1 MKRITIIYFLILQFT
16 ANCILSQNQAD
27 ENQSKI
33 AAILDNYF
41 DLEREA
47 IHLHLDKSTFLNT
60 EEIWYQ
66 GYIINRKTNKP
77 YFTTN
82 VFVLLFDETGKQLS
96 EKLVFASN
104 GAFSGKIELDPKLDS
119 GNYYVQVY
127 TNWMNNFSENESTI
141 TKVSII
147 NPEQGLKVYNKV
159 NVASLD
165 IFLNPEGKSLIKE
178 VSNTIGVQVKDCRGN
193 SPENLDANIVD
204 SNGEIIKTIKLNRF
218 GLGKFDLIPT
228 NEIVKV
234 TVNYGSKTLEKTLP
248 NADLIGVSIEANT
261 FSIENKTA
269 IKIKTNKASAD
280 VFNSKRLN
288 LVVHQDQK
296 VTMYPF
302 EFKPN
307 EYEKTFLINN
317 SDLEEGINTL
327 RIIDNDLK
335 QWSERSVFIS
345 SNKRNDNFNVLKNKR
360 NQDKISLIG
369 YSDYPKSIVSISV
382 LPEDSK
388 SNNEDNS
395 IIAGITINPYLNN
408 ALTHA
413 NYYLVAQNRLKLF
426 ELDLVLMN
434 EAKSKYNWDSMKLN
448 PPTSLYSF
456 DIGINLK
463 GTIDASTKDK
473 TSHKVNLVTY
483 KDMIVKTADVSEKGE
498 YLFENLVLTD
508 STLVNLTLQKLPST
522 EELKAKLI
530 PQILNRKKQFNKPI
544 TDLITQSCTD
554 NSDFETIVDFDIPKI
569 EGKIINLDAVVIK
582 KKSATPKLEHG
593 NILANTMLR
602 GFKIDQSNNH
612 SSLMNFIEYNGF
624 NVLRDEGNI
633 KITVRQ
639 KNSLNLP
646 DQTPLVYV
654 NDRMLFNSY
663 DEIEFMKM
671 IDIEEIYIDSH
682 AIVASMNN
690 NHGIIKIYTKRPKT
704 GYFSKPNPNSFFI
717 KEAFSENVSFKNAEY
732 DNTQTKGFDNFGVIG
747 WSPRIITTE
756 NGNFS
761 FDVIDYNKSK
771 CKIIIEGMTPE
782 GELFQ
787 TERIVELK

>member
-1 MKRITIIYFLILQFT
+1 MKKITPIYFFIILLSTQSLF
-16 ANCILSQNQAD
+16 SQNKTD

-33 AAILDNYF
+33 AAVLDNYF

-47 IHLHLDKSTFLNT
+47 IHLHIDKSTFLNT
-60 EEIWYQ
+60 EAIWYQ
-66 GYIINRKTNKP
+66 GYVINRKTNKP

-104 GAFSGKIELDPKLDS
+104 GAFSGKIELGPKLDS
-119 GNYYVQVY
+119 GNYYIQVY

-147 NPEQGLKVYNKV
+147 NAEQGLRVYKKV
-159 NVASLD
+159 NTASLE

-178 VSNTIGVQVKDCRGN
+178 VSNSIGVQVKDCRGN
-193 SPENLDANIVD
+193 SPENLEANVVN
-204 SNGEIIKTIKLNRF
+204 SAGEILKTIKLNRF
-218 GLGKFDLIPT
+218 GLGKFDIVPT
-228 NEIVKV
+228 NETIKV
-234 TVNYGSKTLEKTLP
+234 TVNYGSKTIEKALP
-248 NADLIGVSIEANT
+248 SSDLIGVSIEANT

-269 IKIKTNKASAD
+269 IKIKTNKTSAELY
-280 VFNSKRLN
+280 NSKQLN
-288 LVVHQDQK
+288 LVIHQDQK
-296 VTMYPF
+296 LTIYPL

-307 EYEKTFLINN
+307 ELEKTFLINN
-317 SDLEEGINTL
+317 SDLQEGINTV

-335 QWSERSVFIS
+335 QWSERSLFIAS
-345 SNKRNDNFNVLKNKR
+345 TPKINNFNILKNKR
-360 NQDKISLIG
+360 NQDKINLIG
-369 YSDYPKSIVSISV
+369 YSDYPKSIMSISV
-382 LPEDSK
+382 LPENSK
-388 SNNEDNS
+388 SNNDDNS
-395 IIAGITINPYLNN
+395 ILAGITINPYLNTS
-408 ALTHA
+408 LPHA
-413 NYYLVAQNRLKLF
+413 NYYLTEQNRLKSF

-434 EAKSKYNWDSMKLN
+434 EAKSKYNWDFMKIN
-448 PPTSLYSF
+448 PPTSIYSF

-463 GTIDASTKDK
+463 GIIDASTKDK
-473 TSHKVNLVTY
+473 ASHKVNLVTY

-498 YLFENLVLTD
+498 YQFENLLLTD
-508 STLVNLTLQKLPST
+508 STLVNLTLQKPPST
-522 EELKAKLI
+522 EELKTKLI
-530 PQILNRKKQFNKPI
+530 PQIVNRKKPFNKSFA
-544 TDLITQSCTD
+544 TLISQNCTE
-554 NSDFETIVDFDIPKI
+554 NSDYETITDFDIPKI

-582 KKSATPKLEHG
+582 KKSATPKLEHS
-593 NILANTMLR
+593 NILANSMLR

-612 SSLMNFIEYNGF
+612 STLMNFIEYNGF

-639 KNSLNLP
+639 KTSLNLP

-663 DEIEFMKM
+663 DEIEYMKM
-671 IDIEEIYIDSH
+671 TDIEEIYIDSH

-704 GYFSKPNPNSFFI
+704 GYFSKPNPNSFFV

-732 DNTQTKGFDNFGVIG
+732 ENTQTDGFDNFGILG

-756 NGNFS
+756 NGNFT

-771 CKIIIEGMTPE
+771 CKIIIEGMTPD
-782 GELFQ
+782 GTVFQ
-787 TERIVELK
+787 TEKIVELK

>member
-1 MKRITIIYFLILQFT
+1 MKKFRIIYFFILLSSSSSLQ
-16 ANCILSQNQAD
+16 SQNQTD
-27 ENQSKI
+27 ESQTKI
-33 AAILDNYF
+33 AAMLDNYF

-47 IHLHLDKSTFLNT
+47 IHLHLDKNILLNT
-60 EEIWYQ
+60 ETIWYQ
-66 GYIINRKTNKP
+66 GYVINRKTNKP

-82 VFVLLFDETGKQLS
+82 VFVLLFDESGKLIS
-96 EKLVFASN
+96 DKLIFASN

-119 GNYYVQVY
+119 GNYYIHVY

-141 TKVSII
+141 TKVSVI
-147 NPEQGLKVYNKV
+147 NPEQGFRVYKKV
-159 NVASLD
+159 NIASLE

-193 SPENLDANIVD
+193 SPENLEANVIN
-204 SNGEIIKTIKLNRF
+204 SNGEILKTIKLNRF
-218 GLGKFDLIPT
+218 GFGKFDIVPT
-228 NEIVKV
+228 DEIVKV
-234 TVNYGSKTLEKTLP
+234 TVNYGSKTPEKSLP

-280 VFNSKRLN
+280 LFNTKKLN

-296 VTMYPF
+296 LTIYPF

-307 EYEKTFLINN
+307 EFEKTFLINN
-317 SDLEEGINTL
+317 SDLQEGINTL
-327 RIIDNDLK
+327 RIIDSDLK
-335 QWSERSVFIS
+335 QWSERSVFIP
-345 SNKRNDNFNVLKNKR
+345 SNTKESNFNILKNKR

-369 YSDYPKSIVSISV
+369 YSDYPRSIMSISV

-388 SNNEDNS
+388 SINDDNS
-395 IIAGITINPYLNN
+395 IIAGITINPYLNSS
-408 ALTHA
+408 LKHA
-413 NYYLVAQNRLKLF
+413 NYYLLEQNRLKLF

-434 EAKSKYNWDSMKLN
+434 EGKSKYNWDFMKIN

-483 KDMIVKTADVSEKGE
+483 KDMVVKTADVSEKGE
-498 YLFENLVLTD
+498 YLFENLALTD
-508 STLVNLTLQKLPST
+508 STLVNLSLQKFPST

-530 PQILNRKKQFNKPI
+530 PQIVNRKKPFNKPI
-544 TDLITQSCTD
+544 TDLITQKCTD

-582 KKSATPKLEHG
+582 KKSAAPKLEHS
-593 NILANTMLR
+593 NILANSMLR

-624 NVLRDEGNI
+624 NVLRNEGNI

-639 KNSLNLP
+639 KNSINLP

-663 DEIEFMKM
+663 SEIEFMKM
-671 IDIEEIYIDSH
+671 TDIEEIYIDSH

-704 GYFSKPNPNSFFI
+704 GYFNKPNPNSFFI
-717 KEAFSENVSFKNAEY
+717 KDAFSEIVPFKNSEY
-732 DNTQTKGFDNFGVIG
+732 ENTQTKGFDNFGVLG
-747 WSPRIITTE
+747 WSPRIITNE
-756 NGNFS
+756 SGDFM
-761 FDVIDYNKSK
+761 FDVMDYNKSK
-771 CKIIIEGMTPE
+771 CKIIIEGITPE
-782 GELFQ
+782 GKLVQAEK
-787 TERIVELK
+787 IVELK

>member
-1 MKRITIIYFLILQFT
+1 MKKISFIYFFILLLT
-16 ANCILSQNQAD
+16 TNTILSQNQTT

-33 AAILDNYF
+33 AAVLDNYF

-47 IHLHLDKSTFLNT
+47 IHLHLDKSTFLNS
-60 EEIWYQ
+60 EAIWFQ
-66 GYIINRKTNKP
+66 GYIINRKNNKP

-82 VFVLLFDETGKQLS
+82 VFVLLFDERGKQLS
-96 EKLVFASN
+96 EKLIFASN

-119 GNYYVQVY
+119 GNYYIQVY

-141 TKVSII
+141 TKVRII
-147 NPEQGLKVYNKV
+147 NPEQGLRVYKKV
-159 NVASLD
+159 NIASLE
-165 IFLNPEGKSLIKE
+165 IFVNPEGKSLIKE

-193 SPENLDANIVD
+193 APENLEATIVN
-204 SNGEIIKTIKLNRF
+204 SSGEILKTIKLNRF
-218 GLGKFDLIPT
+218 GLGKFDIIPT

-234 TVNYGSKTLEKTLP
+234 TVNYGAKTLEKTLP
-248 NADLIGVSIEANT
+248 NADVMGVSIEANT

-269 IKIKTNKASAD
+269 IKIKTNKTSAD
-280 VFNSKRLN
+280 LFNSKKLN

-296 VTMYPF
+296 LTIHPF

-307 EYEKTFLINN
+307 ELEKTFLINN
-317 SDLEEGINTL
+317 SDLQEGINTL
-327 RIIDNDLK
+327 RIIDEDLK
-335 QWSERSVFIS
+335 QWSERSIFIS
-345 SNKRNDNFNVLKNKR
+345 SNTKESNFNILKNKR

-369 YSDYPKSIVSISV
+369 YSDFPKSIMSISV

-388 SNNEDNS
+388 SDNEDNS
-395 IIAGITINPYLNN
+395 IIAGITINPYLSSSL
-408 ALTHA
+408 AHA
-413 NYYLVAQNRLKLF
+413 NYYLVEQNRLKLF
-426 ELDLVLMN
+426 ELDLVLLN
-434 EAKSKYNWDSMKLN
+434 EAKSKYNWDFMKIN

-522 EELKAKLI
+522 EELKTKLI
-530 PQILNRKKQFNKPI
+530 PQILNRKKPFNKPF
-544 TDLITQSCTD
+544 TDLISQNCTD
-554 NSDFETIVDFDIPKI
+554 PSDFETIVDFDIPKI

-582 KKSATPKLEHG
+582 KKNATPKLEHS
-593 NILANTMLR
+593 NILANSMLR

-663 DEIEFMKM
+663 SEIEFMKM
-671 IDIEEIYIDSH
+671 TDIEEIYIDSH

-732 DNTQTKGFDNFGVIG
+732 ENTQTKGFDNFGILG

-756 NGNFS
+756 NGDFS
-761 FDVIDYNKSK
+761 FDVMDYNKSK

-782 GELFQ
+782 GKLFQ
-787 TERIVELK
+787 TEKIVELK